1 MTTWCSTQ
9 TLTREGVA
17 SGLPR
22 IPINLAYLPR
32 ATSGG
37 ELILEVIPNS
47 GGSILILSGMVPPD
61 IQESQCVFS
70 PPMSQVQDKKP
81 VQPTHEMELKSLGY
95 RNPEYNPYDSD
106 PDFNPW
112 DSSGIWW
119 ATPTQKKRSPA

>member
-1 MTTWCSTQ
+1 MAFPTHSQVNPDSPNPEPCYAETAMEMFS
-9 TLTREGVA
+9 

-37 ELILEVIPNS
+37 ELILE
-47 GGSILILSGMVPPD
+47 
-61 IQESQCVFS
+61 
-70 PPMSQVQDKKP
+70 VQDKKP

-112 DSSGIWW
+112 DSAGIWW
-119 ATPTQKKRSPA
+119 VSHGCRSNPKSNPNT